1 MESRANQGD
10 LCSQPGSGTERD
22 CHADHQ
28 REIFM
33 EATSPA
39 KAPQETV
46 ETRNCHKQGAPA
58 LSHPVKHKAGPEKRE
73 TWKWRPMTGPQPQAG
88 AVALPTLDDLET
100 TGQPRAGS
108 STV

>member
-1 MESRANQGD
+1 M
-10 LCSQPGSGTERD
+10 CV
-22 CHADHQ
+22 DHQ

-108 STV
+108 STG